1 MSPPLFLTCTSCQPP
16 LPLTQDPMGIADCA
30 ARPCNGDADSGS
42 ERGERPRLRGLG
54 RGPRPMEE
62 GRGEKGK
69 GGEGLVEKEANSSCH
84 RPESNGITETDK
96 AVAPR
101 PLSPSALLFLGR
113 WVGYMTRQAAD
124 WALGSPISLSSFT
137 TAVCLFCMARS
148 KGVLESAS
156 RALHSSSLFGPR
168 SRKRRITWG
177 RHEEREAQN
186 PRRREA
192 ERNDLPGFFEQNATH
207 RHGNLPPLSGT
218 SPMLLARA
226 L

>member
-1 MSPPLFLTCTSCQPP
+1 MEPSPCQLVQARDEAVVAPPLSLRVASCHPP
-16 LPLTQDPMGIADCA
+16 LPLTQDPMGTADCA

-101 PLSPSALLFLGR
+101 PLSPLLSCFSVVGSA
-113 WVGYMTRQAAD
+113 T
-124 WALGSPISLSSFT
+124 
-137 TAVCLFCMARS
+137 
-148 KGVLESAS
+148 
-156 RALHSSSLFGPR
+156 
-168 SRKRRITWG
+168 
-177 RHEEREAQN
+177 
-186 PRRREA
+186 
-192 ERNDLPGFFEQNATH
+192 
-207 RHGNLPPLSGT
+207 
-218 SPMLLARA
+218 
-226 L
+226 